1 MPGVGMES
9 CMRPED
15 AVKQVQ
21 YVINTEVEESSES
34 VATRFE
40 PAFRRVEADGGA
52 SEVAELAT
60 QVCASIR
67 AGDRPTPAVATDYA
81 EDIVD
86 DERLLTDGSGN

>member
-1 MPGVGMES
+1 
-9 CMRPED
+9 MRPED

-21 YVINTEVEESSES
+21 YVINTEVEESSET
-34 VATRFE
+34 VASRFE

-52 SEVAELAT
+52 NEVAELAS

-67 AGDRPTPAVATDYA
+67 ADGQPTPATATDYA